1 MAKPIIL
8 WENELEWASEI
19 SCLTSEPDYPVENL
33 KDWREYLIWKSNSA
47 STHTIDITLNT
58 HYFTALEKIRAFAL
72 YNYSHSG
79 ASTPVALEVRYS
91 SNQVDWTEWF
101 FDENDLVSG
110 EPYIYIDPTGV
121 PYPNI
126 YWQVIFYSQF
136 PSQIVAQVGLMFLG
150 DYLEFPCYPERGFD
164 PNSEEVILEPTRSE
178 RGYLLGVVEKYR
190 QRRLSVEFPFL
201 PDSWVRNNFLPF
213 WNEHI
218 PKPFLFV
225 WDYENHPREIYL
237 VEMAE
242 PRLEVPYNPIYRS
255 LRLEMVGRKA

>member
-1 MAKPIIL
+1 MAKPVIL

-110 EPYIYIDPTGV
+110 EPYILILQGKAKGWIPFIHLPCQFRRSVCKGW
-121 PYPNI
+121 N
-126 YWQVIFYSQF
+126 YS
-136 PSQIVAQVGLMFLG
+136 
-150 DYLEFPCYPERGFD
+150 
-164 PNSEEVILEPTRSE
+164 
-178 RGYLLGVVEKYR
+178 
-190 QRRLSVEFPFL
+190 
-201 PDSWVRNNFLPF
+201 
-213 WNEHI
+213 
-218 PKPFLFV
+218 
-225 WDYENHPREIYL
+225 
-237 VEMAE
+237 
-242 PRLEVPYNPIYRS
+242 
-255 LRLEMVGRKA
+255 